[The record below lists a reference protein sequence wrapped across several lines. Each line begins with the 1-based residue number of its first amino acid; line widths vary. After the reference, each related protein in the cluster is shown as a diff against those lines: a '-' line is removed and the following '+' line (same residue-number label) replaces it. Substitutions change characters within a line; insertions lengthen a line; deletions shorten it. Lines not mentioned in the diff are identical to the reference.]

1 MPAQVRALLERILGW
16 WNKYTTRQK
25 TMIITGA
32 VVAVL
37 TVAILI
43 MVLTRPVYTHLYTAT
58 SGTEATQVNDILTEA
73 ALDFEVSRDGMTFS
87 INRNQE
93 AQANVALNGNNI
105 RSASWS
111 ITDVTTGGFSTTES
125 DKNRLWVDYLEKKM
139 AGDFVASFDAIKSAS
154 VQLNIPDNDGTL
166 LAKSK
171 ESGARI
177 TLELAES
184 EEFTEDNAAYLARA
198 VATALGNPSTD
209 NVVIMDNKANL
220 LFAGGSEGDSVGTS
234 ASQFSYKSKAEQE
247 VRNKVRSILL
257 ANNMYSM
264 ADVAVNL
271 NIDFSNSR
279 NTTHTYRAPEGR
291 SQGVL
296 AHEDYYT
303 ADNTA
308 GIAGVPGTDAN
319 DETTYVLQDNQN
331 SSSSV
336 EEYSRDYLPD
346 ESITESTSWG
356 RIDYTGSSISVTATK
371 YNVIQEDGFIATNH
385 GGEEGQ
391 TYRAYK
397 EAHLADAPVAQ
408 TDEEVM
414 NQIRQLVSNA
424 SGIPIENVALT
435 LYTENF
441 FVDNPSTGIGG
452 LSVVDIVQIA
462 LIIVILALLSFVILR
477 SMRTTREEE
486 EEAPQE
492 LSVESLLESQP
503 LDADL
508 ENIEMDSGSETKRLI
523 EKFIDENPEAAAALL
538 RNWLND
544 GYM

>member
-1 MPAQVRALLERILGW
+1 MPAQVRALLERILEW
-16 WNKYTTRQK
+16 WNKFTTRQK
-25 TMIITGA
+25 TLIITGA

-58 SGTEATQVNDILTEA
+58 SGTEASQVNDILTEA
-73 ALDFEVSRDGMTFS
+73 GLDFEVSRDGMTFS

-177 TLELAES
+177 TLELADN

-220 LFAGGSEGDSVGTS
+220 LFAGGEENGGVGTS

-247 VRNKVRSILL
+247 VRNKVRSIVLGTGI
-257 ANNMYSM
+257 YSL

-279 NTTHTYRAPEGR
+279 NTTHEYYAPEGQ

-336 EEYSRDYLPD
+336 EEYSRDYLPH

-356 RIDYTGSSISVTATK
+356 RIDYTGSTISVTATRYDVHEQDK
-371 YNVIQEDGFIATNH
+371 YVAADHDNMRWDEYKNSISMEPVRLPDDNEAYAQVRGLIA
-385 GGEEGQ
+385 
-391 TYRAYK
+391 
-397 EAHLADAPVAQ
+397 
-408 TDEEVM
+408 
-414 NQIRQLVSNA
+414 NA
-424 SGIPIENVALT
+424 SGIPVENVELALF
-435 LYTENF
+435 TEPF
-441 FVDNPSTGIGG
+441 FVDSPSTGIGG
-452 LSVVDIVQIA
+452 LSIVDIVQIA

-486 EEAPQE
+486 EEGPQE

-508 ENIEMDSGSETKRLI
+508 ENIEMDAGSETKRLI

-538 RNWLND
+538 RNWLNE